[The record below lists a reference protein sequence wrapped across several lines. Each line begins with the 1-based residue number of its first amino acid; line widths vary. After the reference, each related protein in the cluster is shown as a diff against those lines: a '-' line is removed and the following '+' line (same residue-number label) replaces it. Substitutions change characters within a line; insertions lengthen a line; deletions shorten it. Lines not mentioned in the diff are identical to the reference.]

1 MTMKCVLSDWELQ
14 ELVVLR
20 GRGWSCKRLAAW
32 YGVSERTIQRILR
45 KMGQKPLRADSSA
58 AVAQTE

>member
-1 MTMKCVLSDWELQ
+1 MKCVLSDWELQ

-32 YGVSERTIQRILR
+32 YGVSDRTIQRILR

-58 AVAQTE
+58 VVAQTE

>member
-1 MTMKCVLSDWELQ
+1 MTMKCVLSNWELQ

-20 GRGWSCKRLAAW
+20 GRGWSCKKLAAW
-32 YGVSERTIQRILR
+32 YGVSDRTIQRILR

-58 AVAQTE
+58 DE

>member
-20 GRGWSCKRLAAW
+20 GRGWSCKKLAAW
-32 YGVSERTIQRILR
+32 YGVSDRTIQRILR
-45 KMGQKPLRADSSA
+45 KMEQERRGECL
-58 AVAQTE
+58 TEYR